1 MLRIFLINLW
11 STIVMRWAV
20 KSTPYSL
27 SHHYFLLCFFFT
39 FIFIFRKLKSKT
51 FLIKLYLILI
61 KLDNHTPAIL
71 EVRHP
76 LYSLILQGFVLLRVI
91 YLLLIY
97 LVTKD
102 RNQYTLSKS
111 NEILFLWKLYLCDV
125 NPKSIFNN
133 FSGLPSKWMP
143 RKS

>member
-1 MLRIFLINLW
+1 MFL
-11 STIVMRWAV
+11 
-20 KSTPYSL
+20 
-27 SHHYFLLCFFFT
+27 FT

-61 KLDNHTPAIL
+61 KLDNHTPAVL

-111 NEILFLWKLYLCDV
+111 NEILFL
-125 NPKSIFNN
+125 
-133 FSGLPSKWMP
+133 
-143 RKS
+143 